1 LRGFSPSGG
10 EESALKRE
18 TGKVIM
24 QHIFSEGWPPKLT
37 YVFAGGKFSVYYEIA
52 ETRIQSKKFS
62 LVAE

>member
-1 LRGFSPSGG
+1 
-10 EESALKRE
+10 
-18 TGKVIM
+18 M